1 MSGVNDTYKILIS
14 RILEGETRLFLIL
27 VNDHKRLVSR
37 IVWKMVNKSS
47 EREDICQD
55 VFFKIYK
62 SLAKFKFESK
72 LSTWIAQ
79 ITYNTCLNYID
90 KKNPE
95 LYEDFLISEEHTD
108 IFRSEESNAIQLLE
122 NKDTADRLRNEL
134 NRLPEQLRTALA
146 LFHLEEMKY
155 EEISTIM
162 GLPLGTVKSHIFRA
176 RKILKEKLEQNYKQ
190 EELWN
195 EN

>member
-1 MSGVNDTYKILIS
+1 M
-14 RILEGETRLFLIL
+14 
-27 VNDHKRLVSR
+27 
-37 IVWKMVNKSS
+37 
-47 EREDICQD
+47 
-55 VFFKIYK
+55 
-62 SLAKFKFESK
+62 
-72 LSTWIAQ
+72 
-79 ITYNTCLNYID
+79 
-90 KKNPE
+90 
-95 LYEDFLISEEHTD
+95 
-108 IFRSEESNAIQLLE
+108 
-122 NKDTADRLRNEL
+122 RNEL